1 MAALTPAAAL
11 TGAFGAGAAA
21 TTGVTFF
28 ATGFA
33 AAGFAAA
40 GFSTMGA
47 AATGAGADLT
57 AGRSNSIL
65 TLESAVRGAWNWLEA
80 SGAAA
85 GAFAGWAGTFA
96 ALAAT
101 VPVKASPDAA
111 RMTAARRPELKRN
124 DMKKPLP
131 MPA

>member
-11 TGAFGAGAAA
+11 TGAFRAGAAALTVIFGAAATGAGAAWGAAA

-28 ATGFA
+28 AAGFA

-47 AATGAGADLT
+47 AAAGAGADLT

-65 TLESAVRGAWNWLEA
+65 TFESAVRGAWIRLAA
-80 SGAAA
+80 SGAAT
-85 GAFAGWAGTFA
+85 GAFAG
-96 ALAAT
+96 
-101 VPVKASPDAA
+101 
-111 RMTAARRPELKRN
+111 
-124 DMKKPLP
+124 
-131 MPA
+131 